1 MPCLLVTSALSQG
14 LQRWSEQTEKGLSP
28 REKLASWH
36 LVESFQPGK
45 AGSWTLQA
53 CLGAPGMA
61 GGARSLNV
69 WMEAEAVSMGRG
81 PWAPTLAALGSGS
94 GCRQCCAC
102 RWRSPVR
109 GGSPR
114 PWPGTTGF
122 GGSGRP
128 ASGLRWR
135 SRELHALH
143 AALTE
148 VRPPP
153 TPDPRRLW
161 RQGSCYRGMSGHLSA
176 CSDFPTCPRSYR
188 QEKETSKMP
197 CLHDQEAWWA
207 VLMRTLPS
215 VLIPCSPILG
225 GDGLNPHHLGLPV
238 SEAGG

>member
-1 MPCLLVTSALSQG
+1 MPCLLVTAALSQG

-28 REKLASWH
+28 REKLVSWH

-61 GGARSLNV
+61 GGARSLDV

-153 TPDPRRLW
+153 HPRPTEALAPGQLLQRNVWPFVCMFRFSHMPQIL
-161 RQGSCYRGMSGHLSA
+161 SSGKGDLKDAVSA
-176 CSDFPTCPRSYR
+176 
-188 QEKETSKMP
+188 
-197 CLHDQEAWWA
+197 
-207 VLMRTLPS
+207 
-215 VLIPCSPILG
+215 
-225 GDGLNPHHLGLPV
+225 
-238 SEAGG
+238 